1 MKNIAWCG
9 IVAAVALS
17 VTAPAKAETAAADMR
32 NPKGASVGKVVLT
45 DTPTGVLLT
54 VVLKDIPP
62 GVHGFHVHEVGKCDG
77 PAFTS
82 AGAHFNP
89 ANHKHGFMSPD
100 GAHAGDMPS
109 LHADSSSAVQVEI
122 LVPNVTLQKGKPN
135 SLMGPNGTTLV
146 VHQAADDYKTD
157 PSGNSGDRIV
167 CGVISQ

>member
-1 MKNIAWCG
+1 
-9 IVAAVALS
+9 
-17 VTAPAKAETAAADMR
+17 
-32 NPKGASVGKVVLT
+32 
-45 DTPTGVLLT
+45 
-54 VVLKDIPP
+54 
-62 GVHGFHVHEVGKCDG
+62 
-77 PAFTS
+77 
-82 AGAHFNP
+82 
-89 ANHKHGFMSPD
+89 MSPD